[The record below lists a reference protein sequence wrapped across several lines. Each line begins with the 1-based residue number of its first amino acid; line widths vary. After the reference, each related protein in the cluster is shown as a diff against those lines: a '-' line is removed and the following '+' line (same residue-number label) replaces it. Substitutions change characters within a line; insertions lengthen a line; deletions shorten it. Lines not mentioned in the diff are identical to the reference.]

1 MKKRIVCFGD
11 SNTWGYIPVTSQ
23 RYDEN
28 TRWPA
33 LLQSK
38 LGYEDYTVVE
48 EGLTGRTT
56 VFDDPFDPELN
67 GLKTMPAI
75 LRTAAPIDLLV
86 FMLGTN
92 DFQSHIPA
100 GNPVSTA
107 RAIQYMLEIART
119 LPLDREGEKMK
130 ILLISPIE
138 ITEDRLT
145 FKDND
150 VTDAQSIANSREL
163 GKHMAIVA
171 QQLGVEF
178 LDAAQYIKPGKVDG
192 VHLDEAGHAKMA
204 ELVYEKVKA
213 MLA

>member
-107 RAIQYMLEIART
+107 RAVQYMLEIART

>member
-11 SNTWGYIPVTSQ
+11 SNTWGYIPVTSL

-75 LRTAAPIDLLV
+75 LRTAAPIDLLI

-100 GNPVSTA
+100 GNPISTA
-107 RAIQYMLEIART
+107 RAVQYMLELART

-138 ITEDRLT
+138 ISEDRLT

-150 VTDAQSIANSREL
+150 VTDQTSIENSRQL
-163 GKHMAIVA
+163 GKHMRIVA

-178 LDAAQYIKPGKVDG
+178 IDAAQYVKPGKVDG

-204 ELVYEKVKA
+204 ELVYAKVRE
-213 MLA
+213 MLS